1 MNGFLPSEG
10 WDSARQVLCVRLDA
24 IGDVL
29 MTEPALRAVA
39 QSKPGRNVTL
49 LTSSNGT
56 QAARLMPHLDDVIVY
71 EAPWMKCPPS
81 RPSSRDDLVMIE
93 RLRARRFDAAVIFT
107 VYTQSPLPAAML
119 CALADIPLRAAH
131 CRENPYGLLS
141 DWIPETEPD
150 IRLRHEV
157 RRQLDLVQ
165 SIGCRAPDD
174 RLSISIGSAAF
185 RSIDRLLSTH
195 MNPSKRWI
203 VIHPGATADSRR
215 YPIESFAAAATTL
228 VRSLGCEILWTGT
241 KEEAPLIAQA
251 QEAMS
256 APSHSL
262 AGCLDFEE
270 LAALI
275 ARAPLLISNNT
286 SAVHLASAVSTP
298 VVDLYALTNPQ
309 HTPWRV
315 PCKVLFEDVPCRF
328 CYKSV
333 CPEGHHRCLRGIS
346 PEAVVRAADDL
357 LGRTTAAD
365 GVPSDD
371 RNETTCL
378 FQDNLRARAR
388 SS

>member
-10 WDSARQVLCVRLDA
+10 WESARQVLCVRLDA

-71 EAPWMKCPPS
+71 EAPWMKSPPS

-251 QEAMS
+251 QEAM
-256 APSHSL
+256 
-262 AGCLDFEE
+262 
-270 LAALI
+270 
-275 ARAPLLISNNT
+275 
-286 SAVHLASAVSTP
+286 
-298 VVDLYALTNPQ
+298 
-309 HTPWRV
+309 
-315 PCKVLFEDVPCRF
+315 
-328 CYKSV
+328 
-333 CPEGHHRCLRGIS
+333 
-346 PEAVVRAADDL
+346 
-357 LGRTTAAD
+357 
-365 GVPSDD
+365 
-371 RNETTCL
+371 
-378 FQDNLRARAR
+378 
-388 SS
+388 